1 MRIYQGRHN
10 HNEGLTQMLTNTEQR
25 LTAIREWLAQ
35 NNIDALLVPHEDEYL
50 GEYVPAHNER
60 LHWLTGF
67 TGSAGAAV
75 ITQDKAAIFVDG
87 RYTVQVTKEVPA
99 TLFEYRH
106 LIEEPALDWILESL
120 PAQSKVAIDPRMHN
134 ANWLNQAQA
143 KLSAKHELAILEN
156 NPIDELWSDRPS
168 PVVSQM
174 ILMPT
179 ESVGQSSESKRKQI
193 AEIVVKAGAD
203 SAIIT
208 ALDSVAWLLNIRGLD
223 VSRLPV
229 LLSHAILHSD
239 ASVEFFLDPSRIPAE
254 FDSHVGQGVS
264 VHHPE
269 SLQQQVEA
277 LSGKK
282 VLVDP
287 VTSNSWFK
295 LVLQNSGAEV
305 ISQADPCLMPKAAKN
320 AVEISGMKACHIRD
334 GVAMVK
340 FLTWLDAEVAVGNL
354 HNEAVLSDTLE
365 QFRREDP
372 TLKDLSFDTISAAG
386 SNAAMCHYNH
396 ENQPKPGQLEMN
408 TLYLVDSGGQYLDGT
423 TDITRTIAI
432 GQPSKEMIKQF
443 TLALKGHI
451 GVARARFPK
460 GTRGYQI
467 DTLARQHLWAEG
479 YDYDHG
485 TGHGVGHFLSVH
497 EGPQSISKR
506 QIDVPLVEGMVLS
519 NEPGYYRADA
529 FGIRIE
535 NLELVVEI
543 PTNGDFPVLTF
554 ESLTRCPIDQRNIN
568 VDMLTRPEL
577 AWLNEYH
584 EKVWNDIS
592 PLVEG
597 DVKEWLRSAT
607 QPLTHS

>member
-1 MRIYQGRHN
+1 MHN
-10 HNEGLTQMLTNTEQR
+10 DTQSRVN
-25 LTAIREWLAQ
+25 AIREWLAQ
-35 NNIDALLVPHEDEYL
+35 HNIDALLVPHEDEYL

-75 ITQDKAAIFVDG
+75 ITKDKAAIFVDG
-87 RYTVQVTKEVPA
+87 RYTVQVTKQVPA
-99 TLFEYRH
+99 DLFEYRH
-106 LIEEPALDWILESL
+106 LIEESALDWIKDHLANGAS
-120 PAQSKVAIDPRMHN
+120 VAIDPRMHN
-134 ANWLNQAQA
+134 SAWLDMAQA
-143 KLSAKHELAILEN
+143 KLAGTLELKILDS
-156 NPIDELWSDRPS
+156 NPIDELWHDRPA
-168 PVVSQM
+168 PVVSDVR
-174 ILMPT
+174 LMAT
-179 ESVGQSSESKRKQI
+179 ETVGQSSESKRQEI
-193 AEIVVKAGAD
+193 AELVKKAGAD
-203 SAIIT
+203 SAVIT
-208 ALDSVAWLLNIRGLD
+208 ALDSICWLLNVRGLD

-239 ASVEFFLDPSRIPAE
+239 SSVEYFLDPARLPAE
-254 FDSHVGQGVS
+254 FDAHVGAGVT

-269 SLQQQVEA
+269 ALQARLEN
-277 LSGKK
+277 LTGKN

-287 VTSNSWFK
+287 ATSNAWFK
-295 LVLQNSGAEV
+295 LVLQNAGASV
-305 ISQADPCLMPKAAKN
+305 VSKADPCLMPKAAKN
-320 AVEISGMKACHIRD
+320 AVEIAGMKACHIRD
-334 GVAMVK
+334 GVAMSK
-340 FLTWLDAEVAVGNL
+340 FLSWLDAEVVAGNL
-354 HNEAVLSDTLE
+354 HDEATLADKLE
-365 QFRREDP
+365 AFRSEDP
-372 TLKDLSFDTISAAG
+372 TLMDLSFDTISAAG
-386 SNAAMCHYNH
+386 GNAAMCHYNH
-396 ENQPKPGQLEMN
+396 ENQPEPGKLELN

-432 GQPSKEMIKQF
+432 GQPSQEMIKQF

-497 EGPQSISKR
+497 EGPASISKK
-506 QIDVPLVEGMVLS
+506 QIDVPLTEGMVLS

-535 NLELVVEI
+535 NLELVVET
-543 PTNGDFPVLTF
+543 PTNGDFPVLSF
-554 ESLTRCPIDQRNIN
+554 ESLTRCPIDKRNIN

-577 AWLNEYH
+577 AWLNDYH
-584 EKVWNDIS
+584 QKVWDEIS

-597 DVKEWLRSAT
+597 DVKEWLRQAT
-607 QPLTHS
+607 LPVAHS

>member
-1 MRIYQGRHN
+1 M
-10 HNEGLTQMLTNTEQR
+10 HNETLSRVN
-25 LTAIREWLAQ
+25 AIREWLVQ
-35 NNIDALLVPHEDEYL
+35 HNIDALLVPHEDEYL

-75 ITQDKAAIFVDG
+75 ITKEKAAMFVDG
-87 RYTVQVTKEVPA
+87 RYTVQVTKQVPGD
-99 TLFEYRH
+99 LFEYRH
-106 LIEEPALDWILESL
+106 LIEEPALDWVLDNL
-120 PAQSKVAIDPRMHN
+120 PTNASVAIDPRMHSS
-134 ANWLNQAQA
+134 AWLDMAQA
-143 KLSAKHELAILEN
+143 KLTGKLELNILTN
-156 NPIDELWSDRPS
+156 NPIDELWHDRPA
-168 PVVSQM
+168 PVVSNVR
-174 ILMPT
+174 LMPT
-179 ESVGQSSESKRKQI
+179 EAVGQSSESKRQEI
-193 AEIVVKAGAD
+193 AQLVKKAGAD
-203 SAIIT
+203 SAVIT
-208 ALDSVAWLLNIRGLD
+208 ALDSICWLLNVRGLD

-239 ASVEFFLDPSRIPAE
+239 SSVEYFLEPARLPAD
-254 FDSHVGQGVS
+254 FDAHVGTGVT

-269 SLQQQVEA
+269 ALQSRLEA
-277 LSGKK
+277 MTGKK

-287 VTSNSWFK
+287 AISNAWFK
-295 LVLQNSGAEV
+295 LVLQNSGASV
-305 ISQADPCLMPKAAKN
+305 IAAADPCLMPKAAKN
-320 AVEISGMKACHIRD
+320 SVEIAGMKACHIRD
-334 GVAMVK
+334 GVAMSK
-340 FLTWLDAEVAVGNL
+340 FLCWLDAEVAAGNL
-354 HNEAVLSDTLE
+354 HDEATLADKLE
-365 QFRREDP
+365 AFRSEDP
-372 TLKDLSFDTISAAG
+372 TLMDLSFDTISAAG
-386 SNAAMCHYNH
+386 GNAAMCHYNH
-396 ENQPKPGQLEMN
+396 ENQPEPGKLELN

-432 GQPSKEMIKQF
+432 GQPSSEMKKQF

-497 EGPQSISKR
+497 EGPASISKK
-506 QIDVPLVEGMVLS
+506 QIDVPLTEGMVLS

-535 NLELVVEI
+535 NLELVVET
-543 PTNGDFPVLTF
+543 PTNGDFPVLSF
-554 ESLTRCPIDQRNIN
+554 ESLTRCPIDKRNIN

-577 AWLNEYH
+577 AWLNDYH
-584 EKVWNDIS
+584 QKVWDEIS

-597 DVKEWLRSAT
+597 DVKEWLRQAT
-607 QPLTHS
+607 LPLAHS

>member
-1 MRIYQGRHN
+1 M
-10 HNEGLTQMLTNTEQR
+10 
-25 LTAIREWLAQ
+25 
-35 NNIDALLVPHEDEYL
+35 

-75 ITQDKAAIFVDG
+75 ITKDKAAIFVDG
-87 RYTVQVTKEVPA
+87 RYTVQVTKQVPGD
-99 TLFEYRH
+99 LFEYRH
-106 LIEEPALDWILESL
+106 LIEEPALDWVLDNL
-120 PAQSKVAIDPRMHN
+120 PTNASVAIDPRMHSS
-134 ANWLNQAQA
+134 AWLDMAQA
-143 KLSAKHELAILEN
+143 KLAGKLELNILTN
-156 NPIDELWSDRPS
+156 NPIDELWHDRPA
-168 PVVSQM
+168 PVVSDVR
-174 ILMPT
+174 LMPT
-179 ESVGQSSESKRKQI
+179 EAVGQSSESKRQEI
-193 AEIVVKAGAD
+193 AQLVKKAGAD
-203 SAIIT
+203 SAVIT
-208 ALDSVAWLLNIRGLD
+208 ALDSICWLLNVRGLD

-239 ASVEFFLDPSRIPAE
+239 SSVEYFLEPARLPAD
-254 FDSHVGQGVS
+254 FDAHVGTGVT

-269 SLQQQVEA
+269 ALQSRLEA
-277 LSGKK
+277 MTGKK

-287 VTSNSWFK
+287 AISNAWFK
-295 LVLQNSGAEV
+295 LVLQNSGASV
-305 ISQADPCLMPKAAKN
+305 IAAADPCLMPKAAKN
-320 AVEISGMKACHIRD
+320 SVEIAGMKACHIRD
-334 GVAMVK
+334 GVAMSK
-340 FLTWLDAEVAVGNL
+340 FLCWLDAEVAAGNL
-354 HNEAVLSDTLE
+354 HDEATLADKLE
-365 QFRREDP
+365 AFRSEDP
-372 TLKDLSFDTISAAG
+372 TLMDLSFDTISAAG
-386 SNAAMCHYNH
+386 GNAAMCHYNH
-396 ENQPKPGQLEMN
+396 ENQPEPGKLELN

-432 GQPSKEMIKQF
+432 GQPSSEMKKQF

-497 EGPQSISKR
+497 EGPASISKK
-506 QIDVPLVEGMVLS
+506 QIDVPLTEGMVLS

-535 NLELVVEI
+535 NLELVVET
-543 PTNGDFPVLTF
+543 PTNGDFPVLSF
-554 ESLTRCPIDQRNIN
+554 ESLTRCPIDKRNIN

-577 AWLNEYH
+577 AWLNDYH
-584 EKVWNDIS
+584 QKVWDEIS

-597 DVKEWLRSAT
+597 DVKEWLRQAT
-607 QPLTHS
+607 LPVAHS

>member
-1 MRIYQGRHN
+1 MHN
-10 HNEGLTQMLTNTEQR
+10 DTQSRVN
-25 LTAIREWLAQ
+25 AIREWLAQ
-35 NNIDALLVPHEDEYL
+35 HNIDALLVPHEDEYL

-75 ITQDKAAIFVDG
+75 ITKDKAAIFVDG
-87 RYTVQVTKEVPA
+87 RYTVQVTKQVPA
-99 TLFEYRH
+99 DLFEYRH
-106 LIEEPALDWILESL
+106 LIEEPALDWIKDHLANGVS
-120 PAQSKVAIDPRMHN
+120 VAIDPRMHN
-134 ANWLNQAQA
+134 SAWLDMAQA
-143 KLSAKHELAILEN
+143 KLTGALELKILDS
-156 NPIDELWSDRPS
+156 NPIDELWHDRPA
-168 PVVSQM
+168 PVVSDVR
-174 ILMPT
+174 LMAT
-179 ESVGQSSESKRKQI
+179 EAVGQSSESKRQEI
-193 AEIVVKAGAD
+193 AELVKKAGAD
-203 SAIIT
+203 SAVIT
-208 ALDSVAWLLNIRGLD
+208 ALDSICWLLNVRGLD

-239 ASVEFFLDPSRIPAE
+239 SSVEYFLDPARLPAE
-254 FDSHVGQGVS
+254 FDAHVGSGVT

-269 SLQQQVEA
+269 ALQARLET
-277 LSGKK
+277 LTGKN

-287 VTSNSWFK
+287 VTSNAWFK
-295 LVLQNSGAEV
+295 LVLQNAGASV
-305 ISQADPCLMPKAAKN
+305 VSKADPCLMPKAAKN
-320 AVEISGMKACHIRD
+320 AVEIAGMKACHIRD
-334 GVAMVK
+334 GVAMSK
-340 FLTWLDAEVAVGNL
+340 FLSWLDTEVVAGNL
-354 HNEAVLSDTLE
+354 HDEATLADKLE
-365 QFRREDP
+365 AFRSEDP
-372 TLKDLSFDTISAAG
+372 TLMDLSFDTISAAG
-386 SNAAMCHYNH
+386 GNAAMCHYNH
-396 ENQPKPGQLEMN
+396 ENQPEPGKLELN

-432 GQPSKEMIKQF
+432 GQPSQEMIKQF

-497 EGPQSISKR
+497 EGPASISKK
-506 QIDVPLVEGMVLS
+506 QIDVPLTEGMVLS

-535 NLELVVEI
+535 NLELVVET
-543 PTNGDFPVLTF
+543 PTNGDFPVLSF
-554 ESLTRCPIDQRNIN
+554 ESLTRCPIDKRNIN

-577 AWLNEYH
+577 AWLNDYH
-584 EKVWNDIS
+584 QKVWDEIS

-597 DVKEWLRSAT
+597 DVKEWLRQAT
-607 QPLTHS
+607 LPVAHS

>member
-1 MRIYQGRHN
+1 MHN
-10 HNEGLTQMLTNTEQR
+10 DTQSRVN
-25 LTAIREWLAQ
+25 AIREWLAQ
-35 NNIDALLVPHEDEYL
+35 HNIDALLVPHEDEYL

-75 ITQDKAAIFVDG
+75 ITKDKAAIFVDG
-87 RYTVQVTKEVPA
+87 RYTVQVTKQVPA
-99 TLFEYRH
+99 DLFEYRH
-106 LIEEPALDWILESL
+106 LIEEPALDWIKDHLANGAS
-120 PAQSKVAIDPRMHN
+120 VAIDPRMHN
-134 ANWLNQAQA
+134 SAWLDMAQA
-143 KLSAKHELAILEN
+143 KLTGALELKILDS
-156 NPIDELWSDRPS
+156 NPIDELWHDRPA
-168 PVVSQM
+168 PVVSDVR
-174 ILMPT
+174 LMAT
-179 ESVGQSSESKRKQI
+179 EAVGQSSESKRQEI
-193 AEIVVKAGAD
+193 AELVKKAGAD
-203 SAIIT
+203 SAVIT
-208 ALDSVAWLLNIRGLD
+208 ALDSICWLLNVRGLD

-239 ASVEFFLDPSRIPAE
+239 SSVEYFLDPARLPAD
-254 FDSHVGQGVS
+254 FDAHVGSGVT

-269 SLQQQVEA
+269 ALQARLET
-277 LSGKK
+277 LTGKN

-287 VTSNSWFK
+287 ATSNAWFK
-295 LVLQNSGAEV
+295 LVLQNAGASV
-305 ISQADPCLMPKAAKN
+305 VSKADPCLMPKAAKN
-320 AVEISGMKACHIRD
+320 AVEIAGMKACHIRD
-334 GVAMVK
+334 GVAMSK
-340 FLTWLDAEVAVGNL
+340 FLSWLDAEVVAGNL
-354 HNEAVLSDTLE
+354 HDEATLADKLE
-365 QFRREDP
+365 AFRSEDP
-372 TLKDLSFDTISAAG
+372 TLMDLSFDTISAAG
-386 SNAAMCHYNH
+386 GNAAMCHYNH
-396 ENQPKPGQLEMN
+396 ENQPEPGKLELN

-432 GQPSKEMIKQF
+432 GQPSQEMIKQF

-497 EGPQSISKR
+497 EGPASISKK
-506 QIDVPLVEGMVLS
+506 QIDVPLTEGMVLS

-535 NLELVVEI
+535 NLELVVET
-543 PTNGDFPVLTF
+543 PTNGDFPVLSF
-554 ESLTRCPIDQRNIN
+554 ESLTRCPIDKRNIN

-577 AWLNEYH
+577 AWLNDYH
-584 EKVWNDIS
+584 QKVWDEIS

-597 DVKEWLRSAT
+597 DVKEWLRQAT
-607 QPLTHS
+607 LPVAHS

>member
-1 MRIYQGRHN
+1 
-10 HNEGLTQMLTNTEQR
+10 MLTNTEQR
-25 LTAIREWLAQ
+25 INAIREWLAQ

-50 GEYVPAHNER
+50 GEYVPAQNER

-75 ITQDKAAIFVDG
+75 ISQDKAAIFVDG

-99 TLFEYRH
+99 AQFEYRH
-106 LIEEPALDWILESL
+106 LIEEPALDWIVQQL
-120 PAQSKVAIDPRMHN
+120 PANSKVAIDPRMHN

-143 KLSAKHELAILEN
+143 KLASKHELIILES
-156 NPIDELWSDRPS
+156 NPIDQLWHDRPT
-168 PVVSQM
+168 PVVSDV

-179 ESVGQSSESKRKQI
+179 ESTGQSSESKRTEI
-193 AEIVVKAGAD
+193 AKLVADTGAD
-203 SAIIT
+203 SAVIT
-208 ALDSVAWLLNIRGLD
+208 ALDSICWLLNIRGLD

-229 LLSHAILHSD
+229 LLSHVILHSD
-239 ASVEFFLDPSRIPAE
+239 SSVEFFLDPARIPNE
-254 FDSHVGQGVS
+254 FNGHVGGGVE
-264 VHHPE
+264 VHHPD
-269 SLQQQVEA
+269 SLKQRLEA
-277 LSGKK
+277 LQGKK

-287 VTSNSWFK
+287 VTSNAWFK

-305 ISQADPCLMPKAAKN
+305 VSQADPCLMPKAAKN
-320 AVEISGMKACHIRD
+320 SVEIAGMKACHVRD
-334 GVAMVK
+334 GAAMVS
-340 FLTWLDAEVAVGNL
+340 FLSWLDAEVANGRL
-354 HNEAVLSDTLE
+354 HDEATLSDTLE
-365 QFRREDP
+365 QFRRKDP

-386 SNAAMCHYNH
+386 GNAAMCHYNH
-396 ENQPKPGQLEMN
+396 ENQPEPGKLELN

-432 GQPSKEMIKQF
+432 GQPSEEMIQQF

-451 GVARARFPK
+451 GIARARFPK
-460 GTRGYQI
+460 GTRGYQLDI
-467 DTLARQHLWAEG
+467 LARQHLWAEG
-479 YDYDHG
+479 FDYDHG

-497 EGPQSISKR
+497 EGPQSISKKL
-506 QIDVPLVEGMVLS
+506 IDVPLVEGMVLS

-543 PTNGDFPVLTF
+543 PTNGDFPVLSF

-577 AWLNEYH
+577 AWLNDYH
-584 EKVWNDIS
+584 EKVWNEIS

-597 DVKEWLRSAT
+597 EVKEWLRTAT
-607 QPLTHS
+607 LPLAHS

>member
-1 MRIYQGRHN
+1 
-10 HNEGLTQMLTNTEQR
+10 MLTNTEQR
-25 LTAIREWLAQ
+25 LTAIREWLAN

-87 RYTVQVTKEVPA
+87 RYTVQVTKQVPA
-99 TLFEYRH
+99 DLFEYRH
-106 LIEEPALDWILESL
+106 LIEEPALDWIKDSL
-120 PAQSKVAIDPRMHN
+120 SNGASVAIDPRMHN
-134 ANWLNQAQA
+134 SAWLDMAQA
-143 KLSAKHELAILEN
+143 KLAGALELKILAS
-156 NPIDELWSDRPS
+156 NPIDELWHDRPAT
-168 PVVSQM
+168 VVSDVR
-174 ILMPT
+174 LMAT
-179 ESVGQSSESKRKQI
+179 EAVGQSSDSKRQEI
-193 AEIVVKAGAD
+193 AALVKKAGAD
-203 SAIIT
+203 SAVIT
-208 ALDSVAWLLNIRGLD
+208 ALDSICWLLNVRGLD

-239 ASVEFFLDPSRIPAE
+239 SSVEYFLDPARVPAE
-254 FDSHVGQGVS
+254 FDAHVGVGVT

-269 SLQQQVEA
+269 ALQARLEA
-277 LSGKK
+277 LTGKN

-287 VTSNSWFK
+287 ATSNAWFK
-295 LVLQNSGAEV
+295 LVLQDAGASV
-305 ISQADPCLMPKAAKN
+305 VNKADPCLMPKAAKN
-320 AVEISGMKACHIRD
+320 SVEIAGMKACHIRD
-334 GVAMVK
+334 GVAMSK
-340 FLTWLDAEVAVGNL
+340 FLSWLDAEVVAGNL
-354 HNEAVLSDTLE
+354 HDEATLSDKLE
-365 QFRREDP
+365 AFRSEDP
-372 TLKDLSFDTISAAG
+372 TLMDLSFDTISAAG
-386 SNAAMCHYNH
+386 GNAAMCHYNH
-396 ENQPKPGQLEMN
+396 ENQPEPGKLELN

-432 GQPSKEMIKQF
+432 GQPSQEMIKQF

-497 EGPQSISKR
+497 EGPASISKK
-506 QIDVPLVEGMVLS
+506 QIDVPLTEGMVLS

-535 NLELVVEI
+535 NLELVVET
-543 PTNGDFPVLTF
+543 PTNGDFPVLSF
-554 ESLTRCPIDQRNIN
+554 ESLTRCPIDKRNIN

-577 AWLNEYH
+577 TWLNDYH
-584 EKVWNDIS
+584 QKVWDEIS

-597 DVKEWLRSAT
+597 DVKEWLRQAT
-607 QPLTHS
+607 LAVAHS

>member
-1 MRIYQGRHN
+1 
-10 HNEGLTQMLTNTEQR
+10 MLTTTERR

-75 ITQDKAAIFVDG
+75 VTQDKAAIFVDG
-87 RYTVQVTKEVPA
+87 RYTVQVTKQVPA
-99 TLFEYRH
+99 ELFEYRH
-106 LIEEPALDWILESL
+106 LIEEPALDWIKQNL
-120 PAQSKVAIDPRMHN
+120 PSGSNLAIDPRMHS
-134 ANWLNQAQA
+134 AAWLNAAQG
-143 KLSAKHELAILEN
+143 KLSGTIELKVLDA
-156 NPIDELWSDRPS
+156 NPIDQIWHDRPA
-168 PVVSQM
+168 PVVSDVR
-174 ILMPT
+174 LMPT
-179 ESVGQSSESKRKQI
+179 ESVGQSSESKRQEIAKLIKQ
-193 AEIVVKAGAD
+193 AGAD
-203 SAIIT
+203 SAVIT
-208 ALDSVAWLLNIRGLD
+208 ALDSICWLLNIRGLD
-223 VSRLPV
+223 VSCLPV
-229 LLSHAILHSD
+229 LLSHAILHND
-239 ASVEFFLDPSRIPAE
+239 ASVEFFLDPARLPAE
-254 FDSHVGQGVS
+254 FEAHVGSGLS
-264 VHHPE
+264 VFAPE
-269 SLQQQVEA
+269 QLQTRLEA
-277 LSGKK
+277 LTGKS

-287 VTSNSWFK
+287 AISNAWFK
-295 LVLQNSGAEV
+295 LVLQNAGANV
-305 ISQADPCLMPKAAKN
+305 ISSADPCLMPKAAKN
-320 AVEISGMKACHIRD
+320 AVEIAGMKACHIRD
-334 GVAMVK
+334 GVAMSK
-340 FLTWLDAEVAVGNL
+340 FLCWLDSEVANHRL
-354 HNEAVLSDTLE
+354 HDEATLSDKLE
-365 QFRREDP
+365 SFRKQDP
-372 TLKDLSFDTISAAG
+372 TLMDLSFDTISAAG

-396 ENQPKPGQLEMN
+396 ENQPMPGQLEMN

-432 GQPSKEMIKQF
+432 GQPSDEMIKQF

-467 DTLARQHLWAEG
+467 DTLARQNLWAEG

-497 EGPQSISKR
+497 EGPASISKR

-535 NLELVVEI
+535 NLELVVEHA
-543 PTNGDFPVLTF
+543 TQGDFPVLAF
-554 ESLTRCPIDQRNIN
+554 ESLTRCPIDARNIN

-577 AWLNEYH
+577 AWLNDYH
-584 EKVWNDIS
+584 QKVWDDIS

-597 DVKEWLRSAT
+597 EVKEWLRAAT
-607 QPLTHS
+607 QPLVHS